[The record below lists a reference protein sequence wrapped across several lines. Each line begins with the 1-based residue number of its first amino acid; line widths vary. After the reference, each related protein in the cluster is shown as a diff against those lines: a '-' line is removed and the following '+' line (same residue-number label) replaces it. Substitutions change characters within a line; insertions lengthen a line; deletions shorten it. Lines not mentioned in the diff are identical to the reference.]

1 MLMEFLDFDGSGF
14 VEAQELIDFLE
25 DQVHRGPVPGPASMA
40 VLHATPRRDV
50 PRLALTLS
58 GGGGVWRAECVPQ
71 QALHEGCGSRD

>member
-40 VLHATPRRDV
+40 VLHAIPRRDV

-58 GGGGVWRAECVPQ
+58 WWWRRVACRACPSTSTPRR
-71 QALHEGCGSRD
+71 LR